1 MKKLL
6 ILTILLMTV
15 TNNAF
20 AQEDL
25 FESLQYQDD
34 DGNIL
39 NYRLLI
45 PDGYDRDKSY
55 PLVLFLHGAGE
66 RGNDNEAQ
74 LKWGVTRF
82 AEEEMMEKHPAIVI
96 APQVPENEFWAPL
109 NRRQSELKTEAEPM
123 LPLALSL
130 QVVDLIIEE
139 YSVDTDRIYITGLS
153 MGGFGTWDAIIRHPD
168 KFAAVLPICGGG
180 DISKADRIA
189 HLPIWNFHGALDQ
202 IVPAD
207 LSRSMIQAIRAAGGT
222 PGYTEYPHVGHDS
235 WIPAYNDDYV
245 LDWLFSQSRK
255 KD

>member
-1 MKKLL
+1 MKKFL
-6 ILTILLMTV
+6 ILTILLMTT
-15 TNNAF
+15 TNSVF
-20 AQEDL
+20 AHEDL
-25 FESLQYQDD
+25 FESRQYQDD

-45 PDGYDRDKSY
+45 PGGYDTDKSY
-55 PLVLFLHGAGE
+55 PLVLFLHGAGK

-82 AEEEMMEKHPAIVI
+82 AEKEMMEKHPAIVI
-96 APQVPENEFWAPL
+96 APQVPENEFWAHL
-109 NRRQSELKTEAEPM
+109 NWRQSDLKTEAEPR

-130 QVVDLIIEE
+130 QVVDLISGE

-168 KFAAVLPICGGG
+168 KFAAALPICGGG
-180 DISKADRIA
+180 DISKADQIA

-202 IVPAD
+202 VVPAD
-207 LSRSMIQAIRAAGGT
+207 LSRSMMQAIRTAGGT

-245 LDWLFSQSRK
+245 LDWLFSQSRN